1 MCCFMQNFLART
13 LADFEMKLEKEVLVP
28 LNKLSEV
35 VFFLVPNYM
44 NWNRQYSWPIHDRC
58 YLCRRTCQRSWKTRN
73 SLLNLQQT
81 GIMLASG
88 DFLFFFNIDQN
99 MLQLLL
105 QRKSPLHIFTILFY
119 EYCVMN
125 IYAIC
130 VSLLDLR
137 PAQAHRPSKTDYERM

>member
-35 VFFLVPNYM
+35 AFFLLSNHM
-44 NWNRQYSWPIHDRC
+44 NWNWQYSWPIHDRC

-88 DFLFFFNIDQN
+88 EFLIFDNNVSQTSLSTLITTS
-99 MLQLLL
+99 LQSSFMKIYLCHE
-105 QRKSPLHIFTILFY
+105 QFCNVCPLHAL
-119 EYCVMN
+119 
-125 IYAIC
+125 
-130 VSLLDLR
+130 SLLDLR
-137 PAQAHRPSKTDYERM
+137 PAQAHRLSRTD